1 MNTSRKEAQM
11 SKYKL
16 SIAVFTLISG
26 FSITAA
32 RAAGDA
38 NGYVTSA
45 GGAPVTAA
53 RQCVHTAEWAPQMR
67 FADCEPQPAV
77 AEAAP
82 APEQAAEVVEEVVVV
97 QETVVAPVV
106 VPFRLSLDALFDF
119 DSATLKANADAALDT
134 LAQQIADAQYGTVDI
149 VGHADRIG
157 PAPYNQRLSERRALA
172 VSEYLAAHG
181 IDSSK
186 ISFAGV
192 GSREPVTG
200 TACKGRRGAR
210 LLTCL
215 QPDRF
220 AEVTVVGTQSSAR
233 LQQ

>member
-1 MNTSRKEAQM
+1 VS
-11 SKYKL
+11 SYKL
-16 SIAVFTLISG
+16 SIAVITLISG

-38 NGYVTSA
+38 PGYVTSE
-45 GGAPVTAA
+45 GAPVTAA
-53 RQCVHTAEWAPQMR
+53 GQCVHTADWAPRMR
-67 FADCEPQPAV
+67 FADCEPQPAG

-82 APEQAAEVVEEVVVV
+82 APEQAARVVEEVVVL
-97 QETVVAPVV
+97 QETVVAAPIA

-119 DSATLKANADAALDT
+119 DSAALKAGADAALDT
-134 LAQQIADAQYGTVDI
+134 LAQQIAGAEYGTVDI

-157 PAPYNQRLSERRALA
+157 PAAYNLHLSERRARA

-192 GSREPVTG
+192 GSSDPVTG
-200 TACKGRRGAR
+200 TECKSMRGAR
-210 LLTCL
+210 LVACL

-233 LQQ
+233 M

>member
-1 MNTSRKEAQM
+1 M

-16 SIAVFTLISG
+16 SIAAITLVSG
-26 FSITAA
+26 LSITAA

-38 NGYVTSA
+38 PGYVTSA
-45 GGAPVTAA
+45 GGAPVTAFG
-53 RQCVHTAEWAPQMR
+53 QCVHTAEWSPQMR
-67 FADCEPQPAV
+67 FADCEPQPPV

-82 APEQAAEVVEEVVVV
+82 VQAPEAVEEVTVVQEVVV
-97 QETVVAPVV
+97 QAPVA

-134 LAQQIADAQYGTVDI
+134 LAQQIADVQYGTVDI

-157 PAPYNQRLSERRALA
+157 PAAYNQRLSERRALA

-200 TACKGRRGAR
+200 AACKGQRGAR
-210 LLTCL
+210 LLACL

-220 AEVTVVGTQSSAR
+220 AEVTIVGTQSSAR
-233 LQQ
+233 LQP

>member
-1 MNTSRKEAQM
+1 M

-16 SIAVFTLISG
+16 SIAAITLVSG
-26 FSITAA
+26 LSITAA

-38 NGYVTSA
+38 PGYVTSA
-45 GGAPVTAA
+45 GGAPVTAFG
-53 RQCVHTAEWAPQMR
+53 QCVHTAEWSPQMR
-67 FADCEPQPAV
+67 FADCEPQPPV

-82 APEQAAEVVEEVVVV
+82 VQAPEAVEEVTVVQEVVV
-97 QETVVAPVV
+97 QAPVA

-119 DSATLKANADAALDT
+119 DSATLKPNADAALDA
-134 LAQQIADAQYGTVDI
+134 LAQRIAGAEYGSVDI

-157 PAPYNQRLSERRALA
+157 RATYNQRLSERRALA
-172 VSEYLAAHG
+172 VSAYLAAHG
-181 IDSSK
+181 IDSAK
-186 ISFAGV
+186 ISSGGV
-192 GSREPVTG
+192 GSSDPVTG
-200 TACKGRRGAR
+200 AACKGLRGAR
-210 LLTCL
+210 LLACL

>member
-1 MNTSRKEAQM
+1 M

-16 SIAVFTLISG
+16 SIAVVTLVSG
-26 FSITAA
+26 LSITAA

-38 NGYVTSA
+38 AGYVTSA
-45 GGAPVTAA
+45 GGAPVTLAG
-53 RQCVHTAEWAPQMR
+53 QCVHTAEWTPNMR

-82 APEQAAEVVEEVVVV
+82 APEAPQIVEEVVVV
-97 QETVVAPVV
+97 EQTVVAPIA
-106 VPFRLSLDALFDF
+106 VPFRLSFDALFDF
-119 DSATLKANADAALDT
+119 DSATLKANADAALDR
-134 LAQQIADAQYGTVDI
+134 LAQQIAGAEYGTVSI

-157 PAPYNQRLSERRALA
+157 PAAYNQRLSERRALA
-172 VSEYLAAHG
+172 VSGYLAAHG

-192 GSREPVTG
+192 GSSEPVTG
-200 TACKGRRGAR
+200 SACKGLRGAR
-210 LLTCL
+210 LLACL

-220 AEVTVVGTQSSAR
+220 AEVTIVGTQSSAR
-233 LQQ
+233 LQP